1 MKKILEIKLK
11 SDLCAGSGKSLGSLI
26 DSDVCFDEYGLV
38 YIPSKRIKGLLKES
52 FIEYSDLIRTD
63 ENTQELNDLS
73 NNLFGVEG
81 NNNSCDLI
89 IDNAYLENVEKIKD
103 DIGNIEEKY
112 KKYLS
117 KQRVANANT
126 YVRYQ
131 TAVENETGVA
141 EENSLR
147 ATRVVASGTIF
158 YANVEIKTN
167 KELEILEKCTKLVTH
182 MGTNRTRGYG
192 EVICTIKD
200 IEEQKNENI
209 SYNFIDNS
217 NYKISLLLRADS
229 NIMVSKQNSEISEDY
244 IPGSNIMGAIAS
256 KYIENNNIDFDKL
269 SREYQD
275 LFLNGTVK
283 YSNAYITDKDGKIKY
298 YPAPLSFSKV
308 KDKSNQYH
316 NKMYDVNEENI
327 QLSNIGN
334 KYVSLDGN
342 NYIKEV
348 KQSESY
354 HHQRAKDLKVG
365 HVSTRDEGGAFYQFT
380 SIDMNQCFL
389 TEIEIPGKY
398 AKIILNFLDKD
409 EVLRVGKS
417 KTAEYG
423 KLTIKDIQ
431 IAEEK
436 QETKR
441 YKKFGVVLTSPLIL
455 FDKENVKIA
464 NSKDSLIREL
474 KELFGDKELN
484 ATKAFIGYS
493 DESGYNAIWNLPK
506 EQLISFEKGTTI
518 CFESTNE
525 NELKEEYSL
534 GLKQN
539 EGYGKLIIYPMQE
552 NGSSILQLKE
562 YKNTDIEKIKYN
574 ELQNQTKK
582 ILNNSIKKV
591 IKEEIQEKAFN
602 EIYTIDSK
610 TQKIKKVNIKL
621 NNTTIGRVLLMLQE
635 SNTLEEF
642 MNNIEA
648 IKDMKKLHKILQV
661 IKDNSKIQELQSYKD
676 YESINNNITQ
686 TNLNEFKLDYIKQL
700 FTILKIEG
708 GEE

>member
-38 YIPSKRIKGLLKES
+38 YIPSKRIKGLLKEA
-52 FIEYSDLIRTD
+52 FIEYSDWTKTND
-63 ENTQELNDLS
+63 NAQEL

-81 NNNSCDLI
+81 SNNSCDLI
-89 IDNAYLENVEKIKD
+89 IDNAYLENVEKIQD
-103 DIGNIEEKY
+103 DIENIEEKY

-131 TAVENETGVA
+131 TAVEIETGIA
-141 EENSLR
+141 KENSLR
-147 ATRVVASGTIF
+147 ATRVVVSGTTF
-158 YANVEIKTN
+158 CANIEIKTDD
-167 KELEILEKCTKLVTH
+167 ELEILKKCTKLITH

-217 NYKISLLLRADS
+217 NYKITLLLRADS

-244 IPGSNIMGAIAS
+244 IPGSNLMGAIAS
-256 KYIENNNIDFDKL
+256 KYIENKNIDFNNL
-269 SREYQD
+269 SQEYQD

-298 YPAPLSFSKV
+298 YPAPLSYTKV

-380 SIDMNQCFL
+380 SIDMNQYFL

-423 KLTIKDIQ
+423 KSTIKDIQ

-436 QETKR
+436 QERNK
-441 YKKFGVVLTSPLIL
+441 YKNFAVILTSPLIL
-455 FDKENVKIA
+455 FDKTNIKIA
-464 NSKDSLIREL
+464 NSKNSLITEL
-474 KELFGDKELN
+474 KELFGDKKLN
-484 ATKAFIGYS
+484 ATKSFIGYS

-506 EQLISFEKGTTI
+506 EQLTSFDKGTII
-518 CFESTNE
+518 CFESDNE
-525 NELKEEYSL
+525 IELKEEYCI
-534 GLKQN
+534 GLRQN
-539 EGYGKLIIYPMQE
+539 EGYGKIKIYPISE
-552 NGSSILQLKE
+552 NGNSILQLRE
-562 YKNTDIEKIKYN
+562 YKNLKEEIKYN
-574 ELQNQTKK
+574 ELQNQTKE
-582 ILNNSIKKV
+582 ILNNSINNV
-591 IKEEIQEKAFN
+591 INEEIQESAFN
-602 EIYTIDSK
+602 DIYLKNNEI
-610 TQKIKKVNIKL
+610 QKNPNANIKL

-635 SNTLEEF
+635 SNTFEEF
-642 MNNIEA
+642 MKNLES
-648 IKDMKKLHKILQV
+648 IKDTKKLNKILQI

-686 TNLNEFKLDYIKQL
+686 NTLNEFKLDYIKQL
-700 FTILKIEG
+700 FTILKIGG

>member
-38 YIPSKRIKGLLKES
+38 YIPSKRIKGLLKEA
-52 FIEYSDLIRTD
+52 FIEYSDWTKTND
-63 ENTQELNDLS
+63 NAQEL

-81 NNNSCDLI
+81 SNNSCDLI
-89 IDNAYLENVEKIKD
+89 IDNAYLENVEKIQD
-103 DIGNIEEKY
+103 DIENIEEKY

-131 TAVENETGVA
+131 TAVEIETGIA
-141 EENSLR
+141 KENSLR
-147 ATRVVASGTIF
+147 ATRVVVSGTTF
-158 YANVEIKTN
+158 CANIEIKTDD
-167 KELEILEKCTKLVTH
+167 ELEILKKCTKLITH

-217 NYKISLLLRADS
+217 NYKITLLLRADS

-244 IPGSNIMGAIAS
+244 IPGSNLMGAIAS
-256 KYIENNNIDFDKL
+256 KYIENKNIDFNNL
-269 SREYQD
+269 SQEYQD

-298 YPAPLSFSKV
+298 YPAPLSYTKV

-380 SIDMNQCFL
+380 SIDMNQYFL

-436 QETKR
+436 QERNK
-441 YKKFGVVLTSPLIL
+441 YKNFAVILTSPLIL
-455 FDKENVKIA
+455 FDKTNIKIA
-464 NSKDSLIREL
+464 NSKNSLITEL
-474 KELFGDKELN
+474 KELFGDKKLN
-484 ATKAFIGYS
+484 ATKSFIGYS

-506 EQLISFEKGTTI
+506 EQLTSFDKGTTI
-518 CFESTNE
+518 CFESENE
-525 NELKEEYSL
+525 IELKEEYCI
-534 GLKQN
+534 GLRQN
-539 EGYGKLIIYPMQE
+539 EGYGKIKIYPISE
-552 NGSSILQLKE
+552 NGKSILQLKE
-562 YKNTDIEKIKYN
+562 YKNLKEEIKYN
-574 ELQNQTKK
+574 ELQNQTKE
-582 ILNNSIKKV
+582 ILNNSINNV
-591 IKEEIQEKAFN
+591 INEEIQESAFN
-602 EIYTIDSK
+602 DIYLKNNEI
-610 TQKIKKVNIKL
+610 QKNPNANIKL

-635 SNTLEEF
+635 SNTFEEF
-642 MNNIEA
+642 MKNLES
-648 IKDMKKLHKILQV
+648 IKDTKKLNKILQI

-686 TNLNEFKLDYIKQL
+686 NTLNEFKLDYIKQL
-700 FTILKIEG
+700 FTILKIGG

>member
-1 MKKILEIKLK
+1 MKKVLEIKLK

-26 DSDVCFDEYGLV
+26 DTDICYDRYGLV
-38 YIPSKRIKGLLKES
+38 YIPSKRIKGILKEA
-52 FIEYSDLIRTD
+52 FIEYSDWIRTD
-63 ENTQELNDLS
+63 KNIQELNDLS
-73 NNLFGVEG
+73 NNLFGTEG
-81 NNNSCDLI
+81 SNNSCDLI

-103 DIGNIEEKY
+103 DIENIEEKY

-131 TAVENETGVA
+131 TAVEIETGVA
-141 EENSLR
+141 KENSLR
-147 ATRVVASGTIF
+147 ATRVVASGTVF
-158 YANVEIKTN
+158 CANVEIKTN

-200 IEEQKNENI
+200 IEEQKIENI

-217 NYKISLLLRADS
+217 NYKITLLLRADS
-229 NIMVSKQNSEISEDY
+229 NIMVSKQNSEISKDY

-256 KYIENNNIDFDKL
+256 KYIENNNIDFNNL
-269 SREYQD
+269 SQEYQD

-298 YPAPLSFSKV
+298 YPAPLSYTKV

-380 SIDMNQCFL
+380 SIDMNQYFL

-436 QETKR
+436 QERNK
-441 YKKFGVVLTSPLIL
+441 YKNFAVILTSPLIL
-455 FDKENVKIA
+455 FDKTNIKIA
-464 NSKDSLIREL
+464 NSKNSLITEL
-474 KELFGDKELN
+474 KELFGDKKLN
-484 ATKAFIGYS
+484 ATKSFIGYS

-506 EQLISFEKGTTI
+506 EQLTSFDKGTTI
-518 CFESTNE
+518 CFESENE
-525 NELKEEYSL
+525 IELKEEYCI
-534 GLKQN
+534 GLRQN
-539 EGYGKLIIYPMQE
+539 EGYGKIKIYPISE
-552 NGSSILQLKE
+552 NGKSILQLRE
-562 YKNTDIEKIKYN
+562 YKNLKEEIKYN
-574 ELQNQTKK
+574 ELQNQTKE
-582 ILNNSIKKV
+582 ILNNSINNV
-591 IKEEIQEKAFN
+591 INEEIQESAFN
-602 EIYTIDSK
+602 DIYLKNNEI
-610 TQKIKKVNIKL
+610 QKNPNANIKL

-635 SNTLEEF
+635 SNTFEEF
-642 MNNIEA
+642 MKNLES
-648 IKDMKKLHKILQV
+648 IKDTKKLNKILQI

-686 TNLNEFKLDYIKQL
+686 NILNEFKLDYIKQL
-700 FTILKIEG
+700 FTILKIGG